1 MEEITP
7 KRTKSTHSQNVKR
20 RYFVG
25 HGGERAAIWAI
36 YSLCGVPV
44 RTRAASERSKTV
56 TLVWMN

>member
-20 RYFVG
+20 RDF
-25 HGGERAAIWAI
+25 GGERAAIWAI